1 VKSRLGPALLILSLA
16 RLAAASAP
24 PAPQAD
30 RPPEDPSAAS
40 LKRGDAYAKLIAAGL
55 AVARGRATEAIKNVN
70 EAVALEPE
78 SAELHAQGAALLA
91 LLGRRADA
99 QRLANRALEIDPQ
112 ELEAVKVLA
121 DLEASRSFGPK
132 ADPGAREEAIR
143 LYERLAK
150 EDADAPDEI
159 WSALS
164 RLKLAAG
171 NPSGAAA
178 DAERFLTKRPADVNA
193 LRLYDQ
199 TLVAA
204 GRTKEA
210 LDRTLEWL
218 RVHPDD
224 EELVPLV
231 VEMARETGAWGTIES
246 LCTEL
251 ISRDGENARA
261 RALRGEARLRL
272 GRPQEALDDL
282 ELARATTPRDPLLRL
297 HVAAAYQA
305 LNRLADATQLG
316 ESLASEYPDNSFVH
330 ILLAETLARRGET
343 TRAREEYLRALQIIT
358 GSDEDDIARRDEIRS
373 RLAALDLTAEKF
385 DDAKATL
392 GALERPDAPEALA
405 LRARAALAWGD
416 PKEAK
421 RLAKLLATA
430 EPEESALLDG
440 EAELKLGHAARAAE
454 SFDRAVKQGGPE
466 VRGDVAAV
474 WRRGGHDAEAES
486 ELRAWT
492 AAKPDDSEARLAL
505 GAFLE
510 RGGRYAEAETELRA
524 AIRLAPGSAEAF
536 NYLGYSLAD
545 RGERLEDSVQLIRK
559 ALEIDPHNGAYLDSL
574 GWAYYRQGKPEEART
589 ALEQAVREFPRDA
602 TVLEHLGD
610 VHAALG
616 DNASARAFW
625 QRALDAG
632 PEAKE
637 ALERKLGAEAAHER
651 TP

>member
-1 VKSRLGPALLILSLA
+1 MRRLLAPALLLTALA
-16 RLAAASAP
+16 RAEGPATVP
-24 PAPQAD
+24 PTGD
-30 RPPEDPSAAS
+30 RPAEDPHAAS

-55 AVARGRATEAIKNVN
+55 AVARGRAS
-70 EAVALEPE
+70 EAVRQVNDAIALEPE
-78 SAELHAQGAALLA
+78 SAALHAQGAALLA
-91 LLGRRADA
+91 ILGRRGDA
-99 QRLANRALEIDPQ
+99 ERLAQRALELDPK
-112 ELEAVKVLA
+112 EIEAVRVLA

-132 ADPGAREEAIR
+132 ADPAARLEAIR
-143 LYERLAK
+143 LYERLAV
-150 EDADAPDEI
+150 EDTEAPDEI
-159 WSALS
+159 WSALA

-171 NPSGAAA
+171 DADGAAA
-178 DAERFLTKRPADVNA
+178 AATKLLANRPGDSNA
-193 LRLYDQ
+193 LRLLDQ

-204 GRTKEA
+204 GRTQEA
-210 LDRTLEWL
+210 LDRTLAWL
-218 RVHPDD
+218 RAHPED

-231 VEMARETGAWGTIES
+231 VEMARETGSWSTIES

-251 ISRDGENARA
+251 IGRDSGNARA

-272 GRPQEALDDL
+272 GRPKEALDDL

-305 LNRLADATQLG
+305 LNRLADATQLA
-316 ESLASEYPDNSFVH
+316 ESLVAEYPDNSFVH

-343 TRAREEYLRALQIIT
+343 AKARAEYVSALQVIT
-358 GSDEDDIARRDEIRS
+358 GHDEEDARRRDEVRA
-373 RLAALDLTAEKF
+373 RLAAIDLAADRF
-385 DDAKATL
+385 DEARATL
-392 GALERPDAPEALA
+392 AALERPDAPEAVA

-416 PKEAK
+416 PKETK
-421 RLAKLLATA
+421 RLAKVLAEK

-440 EAELKLGHAARAAE
+440 EAELKLGRPAKAAE
-454 SFDRAVKQGGPE
+454 SFDRAVKRGGPE
-466 VRGDVAAV
+466 IRGDVAAV
-474 WRRGGHDAEAES
+474 WRRGGHDAEAET

-492 AAKPDDSEARLAL
+492 AAKPEDSEARLAL

-510 RGGRYAEAETELRA
+510 RGGRYVEAETELRA

-545 RGERLEDSVQLIRK
+545 RGERLDDSVGLIRR

-574 GWAYYRQGKPEEART
+574 GWAYFRQGRPEDARA

-616 DNASARAFW
+616 DNASARAYW

-632 PEAKE
+632 PDSREE
-637 ALERKLGAEAAHER
+637 LERKLGTAAAHER
-651 TP
+651 AP

>member
-1 VKSRLGPALLILSLA
+1 MRGRLGPALLILTVA
-16 RLAAASAP
+16 RLAAAGAAP
-24 PAPQAD
+24 AAQAE
-30 RPPEDPSAAS
+30 RPPEDPNAAS

-70 EAVALEPE
+70 DAVALEPE
-78 SAELHAQGAALLA
+78 SSALHAQGAALLA

-99 QRLANRALEIDPQ
+99 QRLANRALEIDPGQ
-112 ELEAVKVLA
+112 LEAVRVLA
-121 DLEASRSFGPK
+121 DLEATRSFGPK
-132 ADPGAREEAIR
+132 ADAAAREEAIR

-150 EDADAPDEI
+150 EDPDAPDEI

-171 NPSGAAA
+171 NPAGAAA

-210 LDRTLEWL
+210 LDRTLAWL
-218 RVHPDD
+218 RDHPDD

-231 VEMARETGAWGTIES
+231 VEMARETGAWTTIES

-251 ISRDGENARA
+251 IARDGENARA

-316 ESLASEYPDNSFVH
+316 ESLAAEYPDNSFVH

-343 TRAREEYLRALQIIT
+343 PRAREEYLRALQIIT
-358 GSDEDDIARRDEIRS
+358 GADEDDVARRDELRS
-373 RLAALDLTAEKF
+373 RLAAIDLTAEKF

-392 GALERPDAPEALA
+392 GALERPDAPEAVA

-416 PKEAK
+416 AKEAK

-440 EAELKLGHAARAAE
+440 EAELKLGHATRAAE

-474 WRRGGHDAEAES
+474 WRRGGRDAEAES

-492 AAKPDDSEARLAL
+492 AAKPDDSDARMAL

-545 RGERLEDSVQLIRK
+545 RGERLEDSVQLIKR

-574 GWAYYRQGKPEEART
+574 GWAYFRLGRAEEART

-632 PEAKE
+632 SDARE
-637 ALERKLGAEAAHER
+637 ALERKLGTEAAHER
-651 TP
+651 AP

>member
-1 VKSRLGPALLILSLA
+1 
-16 RLAAASAP
+16 
-24 PAPQAD
+24 
-30 RPPEDPSAAS
+30 
-40 LKRGDAYAKLIAAGL
+40 
-55 AVARGRATEAIKNVN
+55 
-70 EAVALEPE
+70 
-78 SAELHAQGAALLA
+78 
-91 LLGRRADA
+91 
-99 QRLANRALEIDPQ
+99 
-112 ELEAVKVLA
+112 
-121 DLEASRSFGPK
+121 
-132 ADPGAREEAIR
+132 
-143 LYERLAK
+143 
-150 EDADAPDEI
+150 
-159 WSALS
+159 
-164 RLKLAAG
+164 
-171 NPSGAAA
+171 
-178 DAERFLTKRPADVNA
+178 
-193 LRLYDQ
+193 
-199 TLVAA
+199 
-204 GRTKEA
+204 
-210 LDRTLEWL
+210 
-218 RVHPDD
+218 
-224 EELVPLV
+224 
-231 VEMARETGAWGTIES
+231 
-246 LCTEL
+246 
-251 ISRDGENARA
+251 
-261 RALRGEARLRL
+261 LRGEARLRL
-272 GRPQEALDDL
+272 GRPKEALEDL

-316 ESLASEYPDNSFVH
+316 ESLAAEYPDNSFVH

-343 TRAREEYLRALQIIT
+343 PRAREEYLRALQIIT
-358 GSDEDDIARRDEIRS
+358 GADEDDVARRDELRS
-373 RLAALDLTAEKF
+373 RLAAIDLTAEKF

-392 GALERPDAPEALA
+392 GALERPDAPEAVA

-416 PKEAK
+416 AKEAK

-440 EAELKLGHAARAAE
+440 EAELKLGHATRAAE

-474 WRRGGHDAEAES
+474 WRRGGRDAEAES

-492 AAKPDDSEARLAL
+492 AAKPDDSDARMAL

-545 RGERLEDSVQLIRK
+545 RGERLEDSVQLIKR

-574 GWAYYRQGKPEEART
+574 GWAYFRLGRAEEART

-632 PEAKE
+632 SDARE
-637 ALERKLGAEAAHER
+637 ALERKLGTEAAHER
-651 TP
+651 AP

>member
-1 VKSRLGPALLILSLA
+1 VSGRLGPALLIFAVA
-16 RLAAASAP
+16 RLASAAPAAAP
-24 PAPQAD
+24 PQ
-30 RPPEDPSAAS
+30 DPNAES

-55 AVARGRATEAIKNVN
+55 AVARGRAAEAVKNVGD
-70 EAVALEPE
+70 AVALEPE
-78 SAELHAQGAALLA
+78 SSALHAQGAALLA

-99 QRLANRALEIDPQ
+99 ERLADRALEIDPNQ
-112 ELEAVKVLA
+112 LEAVKVLA
-121 DLEASRSFGPK
+121 DLSATRSFGPK
-132 ADPGAREEAIR
+132 ADPAARLEAIR

-150 EDADAPDEI
+150 EDDDAPDDV
-159 WSALS
+159 WSSLA

-171 NPSGAAA
+171 DTAGAAT
-178 DAERFLTKRPADVNA
+178 DAEKFLLKRPADSNA

-218 RVHPDD
+218 RAHPDD

-231 VEMARETGAWGTIES
+231 VEMARETGAWSTIES

-251 ISRDGENARA
+251 LARDAGNARA
-261 RALRGEARLRL
+261 LALRGEARLRL
-272 GRPQEALDDL
+272 GRPQDALDDL
-282 ELARATTPRDPLLRL
+282 ELARSTTPRDPLLRL

-316 ESLASEYPDNSFVH
+316 ESLAAEYPENSFVH

-343 TRAREEYLRALQIIT
+343 ARAREEYLKSLRAIT
-358 GSDEDDIARRDEIRS
+358 GAEEDDVARRDEVRA
-373 RLAALDLTAEKF
+373 RLAAIDLTAEKY

-392 GALERPDAPEALA
+392 AALERPDAPGSLA

-421 RLAKLLATA
+421 RLSKLLSTA

-440 EAELKLGHAARAAE
+440 EAELKMGHAAKAAE
-454 SFDRAVKQGGPE
+454 SFDRAVKKGGPE
-466 VRGDVAAV
+466 LRGDVAAV
-474 WRRGGHDAEAES
+474 WRRGGHDAEAET

-492 AAKPDDSEARLAL
+492 AAKPDDSDARMAL

-524 AIRLAPGSAEAF
+524 AIRLAPESAEAF

-545 RGERLEDSVQLIRK
+545 RGERLDDSVQLIKR

-574 GWAYYRQGKPEEART
+574 GWAYFRQGRAEEARA

-616 DNASARAFW
+616 DNASARSFW

-637 ALERKLGAEAAHER
+637 GLERKLGSEAAHER

>member
-1 VKSRLGPALLILSLA
+1 VTRRLGPALLLIAVA
-16 RLAAASAP
+16 RLAAAAP
-24 PAPQAD
+24 AATPPPE
-30 RPPEDPSAAS
+30 RPPEDPNAAS

-70 EAVALEPE
+70 DAVTLEPQ
-78 SAELHAQGAALLA
+78 SSELHAQGAALLA

-99 QRLANRALEIDPQ
+99 ERLANRALEIDPGQ
-112 ELEAVKVLA
+112 LEAVRVLA
-121 DLEASRSFGPK
+121 DLQASRSFGPK
-132 ADPGAREEAIR
+132 ADPAARQEAIQ

-150 EDADAPDEI
+150 DDVDAPDEI
-159 WSALS
+159 WSALA
-164 RLKLAAG
+164 RLKLASG
-171 NPSGAAA
+171 DLPGAATE
-178 DAERFLTKRPADVNA
+178 AERFLGKRPGDSNA

-199 TLVAA
+199 TFVAA

-210 LDRTLEWL
+210 LDKTLEWL

-224 EELVPLV
+224 EDLVPLV
-231 VEMARETGAWGTIES
+231 VEMARETGAWSTIES

-251 ISRDGENARA
+251 IARDGDNARA

-316 ESLASEYPDNSFVH
+316 ESLASEFPDNSFVH

-343 TRAREEYLRALQIIT
+343 ARAREEYQRALTVIT
-358 GSDEDDIARRDEIRS
+358 GSDDDDVARRDEVRS
-373 RLAALDLTAEKF
+373 RLAAIDLTAEKF

-392 GALERPDAPEALA
+392 LALEKPDAPEALA

-416 PKEAK
+416 AKEAK

-440 EAELKLGHAARAAE
+440 EAELKLGHAARASE
-454 SFDRAVKQGGPE
+454 SFDRAVKKGGPE

-545 RGERLEDSVQLIRK
+545 RGERLEDSVQLIRR

-574 GWAYYRQGKPEEART
+574 GWAYFRLGRTGEART

-637 ALERKLGAEAAHER
+637 ELERKLGAEAAHER
-651 TP
+651 AP

>member
-1 VKSRLGPALLILSLA
+1 VTRRLGPALLLIAVA
-16 RLAAASAP
+16 RLAAAAP
-24 PAPQAD
+24 AATPPPE
-30 RPPEDPSAAS
+30 RPPEDPNAAS

-70 EAVALEPE
+70 DAVTLEPQ
-78 SAELHAQGAALLA
+78 SSELHAQGAALLA

-99 QRLANRALEIDPQ
+99 ERLANRALEIDPGQ
-112 ELEAVKVLA
+112 LEAVRVLA
-121 DLEASRSFGPK
+121 DLQASRSFGPK
-132 ADPGAREEAIR
+132 ADPAARQEAIQ

-150 EDADAPDEI
+150 DDVDAPDEI
-159 WSALS
+159 WSALA
-164 RLKLAAG
+164 RLKLASG
-171 NPSGAAA
+171 DLPGAATE
-178 DAERFLTKRPADVNA
+178 AERFLGKRPGDSNA

-199 TLVAA
+199 TFVAA

-210 LDRTLEWL
+210 LDKTLEWL

-224 EELVPLV
+224 EDLVPLV
-231 VEMARETGAWGTIES
+231 VEMARETGAWSTIES

-251 ISRDGENARA
+251 IARDGDNARA

-316 ESLASEYPDNSFVH
+316 ESLASEFPDNSFVH

-343 TRAREEYLRALQIIT
+343 ARAREEYQRALTVIT
-358 GSDEDDIARRDEIRS
+358 GSDDDDVARRDEVRS
-373 RLAALDLTAEKF
+373 RLAAIDLTAEKF

-392 GALERPDAPEALA
+392 GGLEKPDAPEALA

-416 PKEAK
+416 AKEAK

-440 EAELKLGHAARAAE
+440 EAELKLGHAARASE
-454 SFDRAVKQGGPE
+454 SFDRAVKKGGPE

-536 NYLGYSLAD
+536 IRSVEQILRRRKTAAGIKPLDATENCGGSGAVELLMRDGGD
-545 RGERLEDSVQLIRK
+545 ERLERLL
-559 ALEIDPHNGAYLDSL
+559 LEKS
-574 GWAYYRQGKPEEART
+574 
-589 ALEQAVREFPRDA
+589 
-602 TVLEHLGD
+602 
-610 VHAALG
+610 
-616 DNASARAFW
+616 
-625 QRALDAG
+625 
-632 PEAKE
+632 
-637 ALERKLGAEAAHER
+637 
-651 TP
+651 

>member
-1 VKSRLGPALLILSLA
+1 MRSLLAPILLLTAIARAAGPTT
-16 RLAAASAP
+16 AP
-24 PAPQAD
+24 PAGNAT
-30 RPPEDPSAAS
+30 PEDPHAAS
-40 LKRGDAYAKLIAAGL
+40 LRRGDAYAKLITAGL
-55 AVARGRATEAIKNVN
+55 AVARGRSSEAIRNIN

-78 SAELHAQGAALLA
+78 SAALHAQGAALLA
-91 LLGRRADA
+91 ILGRRSDA
-99 QRLANRALEIDPQ
+99 ERLAERALELDPK
-112 ELEAVKVLA
+112 ELEAVRVLA
-121 DLEASRSFGPK
+121 DLEASRSFGQK
-132 ADPGAREEAIR
+132 ADPAARLEAIR
-143 LYERLAK
+143 LYERLSV
-150 EDADAPDEI
+150 EDTEAPDEI
-159 WSALS
+159 WSALA

-171 NPSGAAA
+171 DAPGAAA
-178 DAERFLTKRPADVNA
+178 AAEKLVASRPGDTNA
-193 LRLYDQ
+193 LRMLDQ
-199 TLVAA
+199 ALVAA
-204 GRTKEA
+204 GRTQEA
-210 LDRTLEWL
+210 LDRTLGWL
-218 RVHPDD
+218 HEHPED
-224 EELVPLV
+224 EELIPLV
-231 VEMARETGAWGTIES
+231 VEMARETGSWSTIES

-251 ISRDGENARA
+251 LGRDPSNARA

-272 GRPQEALDDL
+272 GRPKEALDDL

-305 LNRLADATQLG
+305 LNRLADATQIA
-316 ESLASEYPDNSFVH
+316 ESLAAEYPDNSFVH
-330 ILLAETLARRGET
+330 ILLAETLSRRGET
-343 TRAREEYLRALQIIT
+343 AKARQEYTTALGVIT
-358 GSDEDDIARRDEIRS
+358 GGDDEDAKRRDEVRA
-373 RLAALDLTAEKF
+373 RLAAIDLAAERF
-385 DDAKATL
+385 DDARATL
-392 GALERPDAPEALA
+392 AALERPDGPEAIA

-421 RLAKLLATA
+421 RLAKLLADT

-440 EAELKLGHAARAAE
+440 EAELKLGRPAKAAE
-454 SFDRAVKQGGPE
+454 CFDRAVKRGGPE
-466 VRGDVAAV
+466 IRGDVAAV

-492 AAKPDDSEARLAL
+492 AAKPEDSEARLAL

-545 RGERLEDSVQLIRK
+545 RGERLDDSVGLIRR

-574 GWAYYRQGKPEEART
+574 GWAYFRQGRTEDARQ

-616 DNASARAFW
+616 DTASARAFW

-632 PEAKE
+632 PAAREE
-637 ALERKLGAEAAHER
+637 LEKKLGSAAAHER
-651 TP
+651 AP